1 MAHTFPMSS
10 PSTLVRDARTGQ
22 FVEVRGVGALK
33 GRLTLRREIDLT
45 KPIFEQV
52 SKTESDTVGKSKP

>member
-52 SKTESDTVGKSKP
+52 STPENDKVGKSKP